1 MSCDEANVSDANL
14 EKLDELTNK
23 LNRCNKN
30 IKLVLELLQKLH
42 EATEKKTQSSYIAPN
57 SAEYKNKRQAYL
69 TKLNNKEIKCQRKE
83 KKTVNIT
90 LKNIVSPNQFQHIV

>member
-14 EKLDELTNK
+14 EKL
-23 LNRCNKN
+23 
-30 IKLVLELLQKLH
+30 VLEILQKLQ

-69 TKLNNKEIKCQRKE
+69 TKLNNKEIKMPKE
-83 KKTVNIT
+83 TPYNII
-90 LKNIVSPNQFQHIV
+90 K

>member
-42 EATEKKTQSSYIAPN
+42 EATEKKTQSSYSAPN

-69 TKLNNKEIKCQRKE
+69 TKLNNKEIKCQRK
-83 KKTVNIT
+83 TPYNII
-90 LKNIVSPNQFQHIV
+90 K